1 MLICVYVQ
9 VKMLCCKNIAFMSKL
24 QKFELNAM
32 LNILFISN
40 FTEFLN
46 KIKKNDYFC
55 NVTYLVKP

>member
-1 MLICVYVQ
+1 MCVYVQ
-9 VKMLCCKNIAFMSKL
+9 AKMLCCKNIAFMSKL

-55 NVTYLVKP
+55 NVT

>member
-1 MLICVYVQ
+1 
-9 VKMLCCKNIAFMSKL
+9 MSKL

-55 NVTYLVKP
+55 NVT